1 MQKNKSVIPQHEPL
15 RVPQGW
21 NEQDRSLVIQIERV
35 HDDIYKHFKPLTIKD
50 FSPELIAALKAKMEE
65 IDDE

>member
-21 NEQDRSLVIQIERV
+21 NGESRGLVIQLERI
-35 HDDIYKHFKPLTIKD
+35 HDDIYKHFTPLDIKD
-50 FSPELIAALKAKMEE
+50 FSPELLAALKEKLDE
-65 IDDE
+65 IE